1 MEPDCSFETE
11 NSKSQQQATSMDQS
25 VYTLH
30 EYRLRYPESAEV
42 PTLTQSGLL
51 ALLLE
56 RQRHKAASRARRR
69 AVWQSICTAP
79 HRTCVGVWRAITNLE
94 PRHSASE
101 GSLATR
107 NQA

>member
-1 MEPDCSFETE
+1 
-11 NSKSQQQATSMDQS
+11 MDQS

-56 RQRHKAASRARRR
+56 RQRHKAANRARRR